1 MAIRSVPQQSILEC
15 LPSAVEIADL
25 RVANKDL
32 NFIQANIKRADDLAT
47 EAFNATDYSQ
57 LVSITDKFASLTKRA
72 VDRGE
77 TLKEFSKDSNP
88 LTQINDSSQYF
99 EKVQLLSNN
108 LELKTNEL
116 AEQFNS
122 LASSKYESYNNS
134 LNDLSQS
141 VNSISSPSE
150 VMALYQNLESFLKD
164 ISENVRYLNSDFKAS
179 QFIKDVEVLTQKYS
193 EKSEIYSPSFFNDV
207 EFQVKLLSDQIAG
220 LYNNV
225 DSLNSSYEV
234 DTHLQQLSQIREVVN
249 ASAPEFKNFAGS
261 EEMVLKLN
269 DLSLATH
276 AKVQDMFDSYDA
288 VVKLLPHVNDSDV
301 LAKAVIEASLRTNV
315 SAVEN
320 MLMPLV
326 GKTSEL
332 SSKVMELAAQFD
344 SASYSQIPVRLA
356 KNIDNEVSRLERTYM
371 SIRPSDPENLSGVIS
386 ELSNDIGLQFETLR
400 SVDPSSQIDYFDSLV
415 ATIDKTIHLSEVSI
429 FVNNAQSI
437 SHDVMMNSRQC
448 VDSAFKDFSR
458 DVGSTMEKIFDPL
471 LYFLAQ
477 FEQLLLATPWPLFL
491 AIAGALAWLGSRS
504 MKVTFGVML
513 AFFAIGFFDMWTP
526 MISTVTMI
534 SAATLLCLTIGIPLG
549 IWMSRSDRAQS
560 LITPM
565 LDIMQTIPSFVYLI
579 PVVMLLGIGK
589 VPGLIAVCIYAMP
602 PIVRLTNLGIRLVDR
617 EAMEAADAFGATY
630 LQRLFMVQIP
640 LALPNIFAGVNQ
652 TIMMALSMVVIAS
665 MIGVTGLGLPVLQ
678 AVQNQYLSLGLLN
691 GLAIVA
697 LAVIFDRVSQAFGTR
712 IQKHRSGDV
721 L

>member
-225 DSLNSSYEV
+225 ASLNSSYEV
-234 DTHLQQLSQIREVVN
+234 ETHLQQLSQIREVVN

-288 VVKLLPHVNDSDV
+288 VVKLLPHVNDSEV
-301 LAKAVIEASLRTNV
+301 LSKAVIEASLRTNV